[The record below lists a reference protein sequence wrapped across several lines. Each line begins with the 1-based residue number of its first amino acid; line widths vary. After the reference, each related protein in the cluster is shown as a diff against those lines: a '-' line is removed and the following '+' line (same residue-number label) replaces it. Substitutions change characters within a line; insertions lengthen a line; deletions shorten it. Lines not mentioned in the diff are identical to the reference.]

1 MPNFDCGRGESRR
14 CGLGLT
20 AVYAGFGQSRLLP
33 AGARDL
39 RRGAFAK
46 QHSPE
51 IREKMLLYFDAGSAE
66 VWLCGLTG
74 GMTFFGPRTP
84 QEMRVSEICPD
95 FPKQV
100 QLR

>member
-1 MPNFDCGRGESRR
+1 M
-14 CGLGLT
+14 
-20 AVYAGFGQSRLLP
+20 
-33 AGARDL
+33 RDL
-39 RRGAFAK
+39 GNHVCFPRAPEICVEVL
-46 QHSPE
+46 SPSNTDAE